1 MSLERRSRPPQSPQ
15 PCVFHMLGLVPALL
29 EHTREGARQLG
40 INNPA
45 HVGSRSRGGDCAREN
60 GVVALDGGVL
70 ETRVNVRR
78 LQIGEVRE
86 SFLFRHTGGEH
97 FEHVLHADAH
107 PADNSWMVSREIGR
121 AHV

>member
-1 MSLERRSRPPQSPQ
+1 
-15 PCVFHMLGLVPALL
+15 MLGLVSALL
-29 EHTREGARQLG
+29 EHTREGGRQLG

-78 LQIGEVRE
+78 LQIGEVLE
-86 SFLFRHTGGEH
+86 DFLFRHAGGEH
-97 FEHVLHADAH
+97 FEHVLHADARA
-107 PADNSWMVSREIGR
+107 PAALARFDGDTSRSDMR
-121 AHV
+121 SALA